1 MPKHGTKSS
10 QKAEMTPEEF
20 VIKWRSTWPDLS
32 KQNASGSY
40 ELKND
45 GKYLLSDLRS
55 VIRGE
60 LIRYVEA
67 HSDDDCYFLKED
79 VELIVDN
86 YLRDN
91 PIV

>member
-60 LIRYVEA
+60 LLRFAQEFNE
-67 HSDDDCYFLKED
+67 HSSPDILDGMIDKFL
-79 VELIVDN
+79 N
-86 YLRDN
+86 N
-91 PIV
+91 NQ